1 MMLCFT
7 ATGESRQVGGIT
19 MSEMW
24 IRRARTLRAAEI
36 VSNAPSVQTAV
47 ARLQALASHGRVFNE
62 VRFLGHGSAH
72 SYYLFATMTPFGG
85 LAAGST
91 ARLNLTQLD
100 VPSDPLYAQTHGFF
114 TQLAAVLPP
123 DGGLVRF
130 ECCLVGGQLNLNKV
144 RTVLTAAG
152 RNCRVQGYPIQI
164 NWRLNNRQ
172 GSQVVVNAPDT
183 ALVTAG

>member
-7 ATGESRQVGGIT
+7 ATGESRRVGSIT

-24 IRRARTLRAAEI
+24 IRRARTLRAAEVI
-36 VSNAPSVQTAV
+36 SNAPSVQTAV
-47 ARLQALASHGRVFNE
+47 TRLQTLASHGRVFNE

-72 SYYLFATMTPFGG
+72 SYYLFATLTPFGG

-91 ARLNLTQLD
+91 AQLNLTQLD
-100 VPSDPLYAQTHGFF
+100 VPSDPSYAQTQGFF

-123 DGGLVRF
+123 EGGLVRF

-144 RTVLTAAG
+144 RTVLAAAG
-152 RNCRVQGYPIQI
+152 RNCRVQGYSIQI

-172 GSQVVVNAPDT
+172 GTQVLLNASDT
-183 ALVTAG
+183 SLVTVG